1 MIIIAARLSVQTPIF
16 VPFGVTEHLQQST
29 INLEHKA
36 FTQWPLSTLAPP
48 HQSHTRSS
56 KRRLETDED
65 SDEHGRSAK
74 DVSMDRSP
82 TPERPKRA
90 VPKRMRTTPGV
101 ITVAKEGKEEQKS
114 GDEAHDVDVGVLLG
128 MLKRICS
135 QDH

>member
-1 MIIIAARLSVQTPIF
+1 
-16 VPFGVTEHLQQST
+16 
-29 INLEHKA
+29 
-36 FTQWPLSTLAPP
+36 
-48 HQSHTRSS
+48 
-56 KRRLETDED
+56 
-65 SDEHGRSAK
+65 
-74 DVSMDRSP
+74 MDRSP

-90 VPKRMRTTPGV
+90 VPKRMRTTPVV

>member
-1 MIIIAARLSVQTPIF
+1 MSSSPSMSSRSSPSSVTP
-16 VPFGVTEHLQQST
+16 P
-29 INLEHKA
+29 
-36 FTQWPLSTLAPP
+36 TQWPLSTLAPP
-48 HQSHTRSS
+48 HQSQTRSS

-90 VPKRMRTTPGV
+90 VPKRMRTTPVV

-114 GDEAHDVDVGVLLG
+114 GNEAHDVDVGVLLG